1 MSSTP
6 IHCDV
11 LVVGG
16 GAAGV
21 AAASAAGCAGAR
33 VVLLEHYGFLGGL
46 ATAAQVGTI
55 CGLYLRDV
63 TGAEAVPVAAG
74 FAQEF
79 ASRLQHATGLKP
91 IQLPMGL
98 WVLPYSPPAFARV
111 ADAIVSASGDIN
123 VILHATVAEAQA
135 EGGRINEIRALA
147 WNESLLFV
155 PGTVVDCTGEA
166 SSAVLAGASV
176 ENGATDQAPAV
187 VFVLENVDPALV
199 QRGLIEVRRELRR
212 GVESGALPALCERLS
227 FVPGTGSN
235 SRLAL
240 KLSLAAGSSDLPLWQ
255 QVTAWERQSRAL
267 VGQLHQFLVANVA
280 ACRNA
285 QLDSIAPQLGVR
297 SGRRIHGRARLADE
311 DVSGARKSDRG
322 IARGAWPM
330 ERWGAAPK
338 PEMTFFAER
347 DYNDIPLDCL
357 RPVELDNTWVAGR
370 CLSAAAGAMTSARV
384 IGTAL
389 ATGWAAGTAAAF
401 QARGRPLDEA
411 VAEIRRPMNQ

>member
-1 MSSTP
+1 
-6 IHCDV
+6 
-11 LVVGG
+11 L
-16 GAAGV
+16 
-21 AAASAAGCAGAR
+21 
-33 VVLLEHYGFLGGL
+33 
-46 ATAAQVGTI
+46 
-55 CGLYLRDV
+55 
-63 TGAEAVPVAAG
+63 PVAAG

-79 ASRLQHATGLKP
+79 ASQLQQADGSQP
-91 IQLPMGL
+91 IQLPAGL

-111 ADAIVSASGDIN
+111 ADAIVSASGKIA
-123 VILHATVAEAQA
+123 VILHATVAAARA
-135 EGGRINEIRALA
+135 ESGRINEVRALA
-147 WNESLLFV
+147 WNEPLVFA
-155 PGTVVDCTGEA
+155 PKTVVDCTGEA
-166 SSAVLAGASV
+166 TSAALAGASV
-176 ENGATDQAPAV
+176 ENGATDQAPAL
-187 VFVLENVDPALV
+187 VFVLENVDPGLI

-267 VGQLHQFLVANVA
+267 VGQLQRFLIENVA

-285 QLDSIAPQLGVR
+285 RLDSVAPQLGVR
-297 SGRRIHGRARLADE
+297 SGRRIRGRVRLADE
-311 DVSGARKSDRG
+311 DVLGGRKFNNG
-322 IARGAWPM
+322 IARGGWPM
-330 ERWGAAPK
+330 ERWGASPK

-347 DYNDIPLDCL
+347 DYYDIPLDCL
-357 RPVELDNTWVAGR
+357 RPVELDNAWVAGR

>member
-98 WVLPYSPPAFARV
+98 RVLPFSPPAFARV

-155 PGTVVDCTGEA
+155 PRTVVDCTGEA
-166 SSAVLAGASV
+166 TSAALAGASV
-176 ENGATDQAPAV
+176 ENGATDQSPAV

-311 DVSGARKSDRG
+311 DVSGVRKSDRG

-347 DYNDIPLDCL
+347 DYYDIPLDCL
-357 RPVELDNTWVAGR
+357 RPEELDNTWVAGR

-401 QARGRPLDEA
+401 QAQDRPLDEA
-411 VAEIRRPMNQ
+411 VAEIRRQMNP